1 MNGINFKVYDPVAQ
15 LVATG
20 GGSGGLPLTGG
31 TLTGNLM
38 IQAPSK
44 VIQSQPPFTP
54 NDLTNK
60 AYVDSL
66 VGGGPF
72 LPLSGGT
79 VSGQIV
85 QSLAPVAPTNLA
97 NKAYVDGLVG
107 GLLPLSGGVMSGA
120 ITQPLAPVAAND
132 VPNKEYVDTFKYGSY
147 LFKSTEPIF
156 LNPAAMVTAFST
168 GNTTIGPD
176 VWSTPNITCSMSA
189 SGVVTITNNLSSIVY
204 FKLTF
209 IACNLDD
216 SMDSSGM
223 VGCSFYNEGTASSF
237 GVAKTLK
244 CLPLSVFNL
253 VNETFVNQVELVAL
267 KSVSPL
273 SQFTFSVKLQ
283 NVGPNIVTID
293 GSPATNNSHL
303 IIDRFV

>member
-60 AYVDSL
+60 AYVD
-66 VGGGPF
+66 
-72 LPLSGGT
+72 
-79 VSGQIV
+79 
-85 QSLAPVAPTNLA
+85 
-97 NKAYVDGLVG
+97 GLVG

-120 ITQPLAPVAAND
+120 ISQPLAPVAAND
-132 VPNKEYVDTFKYGSY
+132 VPNKAYTDTFKYGSY
-147 LFKSTEPIF
+147 LFKSTDSII
-156 LNPAAMVTAFST
+156 LDPAEIVTAFSA

-204 FKLTF
+204 FKFTF
-209 IACNLDD
+209 IACNLYDSKDD
-216 SMDSSGM
+216 SGI
-223 VGCSFYNEGTASSF
+223 VECSFYNESMASSF
-237 GVAKTLK
+237 GVTKTLK
-244 CLPLSVFNL
+244 CLPQSVFNL
-253 VNETFVNQVELVAL
+253 LNETFVNQVELVVL
-267 KSVSPL
+267 KSLAPL
-273 SQFTFSVKLQ
+273 SVFTFSVKLK

-293 GSPATNNSHL
+293 DSPATNNNCHL